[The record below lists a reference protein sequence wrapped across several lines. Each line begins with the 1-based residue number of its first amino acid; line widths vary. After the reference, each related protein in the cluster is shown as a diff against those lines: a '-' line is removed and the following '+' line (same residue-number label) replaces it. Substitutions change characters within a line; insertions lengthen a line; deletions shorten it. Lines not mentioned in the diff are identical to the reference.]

1 MVSAI
6 TLNALVPILL
16 LLVVLATDFWLHCLR
31 FAFGGQYQVS
41 LVAGWGL
48 LSAVGRR
55 RTGGVPW
62 STLHLADGL
71 VV

>member
-31 FAFGGQYQVS
+31 FAFGYQY
-41 LVAGWGL
+41 
-48 LSAVGRR
+48 
-55 RTGGVPW
+55 
-62 STLHLADGL
+62 
-71 VV
+71 